1 MPGQSQ
7 STLSQISAKV
17 EPRVGRI
24 PSACRVHK
32 LPRTLEHDYALTSK
46 VLGKGYAGS
55 VLLATSKNRAGGEK
69 QTVAVK
75 SFKLKGLKAHQ
86 KEQLLS
92 EIEIFL
98 CMDHP
103 HVARLLDVYED
114 EQKISLVMECVEGGE
129 LFDRVIKDKRFP
141 EPGAAH
147 AMRQM
152 LLAVQYIHSRGVVHR
167 DLKLENFLYDQKTSD
182 HLKMIDF
189 GFSKFLERN
198 SRMKT
203 TCGTTAY
210 VAPEVL
216 KRSYTSQCDLW
227 SMGVI
232 GFVLLSGHM
241 PFYGDSEHK
250 LKSIK
255 HGRYRF
261 KEEYWNPV
269 SHSGKEFIK
278 ALLNMDPA
286 KRLTAKGALEHKW
299 IIKHCGD
306 VDTCRIDD
314 SVVDS
319 IMSWINA
326 PKLQRAC
333 LSMVSWSLTNS
344 QHALVRDNFVAL
356 DRDHDG
362 VIKFT
367 EIKDAIAGCKG
378 QPSDEKRK
386 EVCEMLDRIPER
398 SLNYSD
404 FLAAMTYS
412 HINLDEV
419 TLRSTFQ
426 KFDTD
431 ASGKM
436 TVDNFAFFLGNSF
449 EGEDVGTL
457 VRQAGAVAS
466 DGKISYAQFA
476 RVSREGTAKC
486 DSKTMLQAADS
497 KPMLQAVAY
506 DCRKD
511 LYSPS
516 RPADC
521 DVEEVDN
528 TPKGNSKKGQG
539 KCGCQIM

>member
-7 STLSQISAKV
+7 STLSVISAKV
-17 EPRVGRI
+17 ETRIGRI
-24 PSACRVHK
+24 PSAARCHR
-32 LPRTLEHDYALTSK
+32 LPRTLEDDYTLTNK
-46 VLGKGYAGS
+46 VLGEGYAGS
-55 VLLATSKNRAGGEK
+55 VLLATSKSRAGGEK

-75 SFKLKGLKAHQ
+75 SFKLKGLKTHQ

-152 LLAVQYIHSRGVVHR
+152 LLAVQYIHSHGIVHR
-167 DLKLENFLYDQKTSD
+167 DLKLENFLYDLETSD

-189 GFSKFLERN
+189 GFSKFLVKS

-250 LKSIK
+250 LKAIK
-255 HGRYRF
+255 NGRYKF
-261 KEEYWNPV
+261 KEEHWKIV
-269 SHSGKEFIK
+269 SNSGREFIK
-278 ALLNMDPA
+278 ALLHMDPA
-286 KRLTAKGALEHKW
+286 KRLTAKTALEHKW
-299 IIKHCGD
+299 IFSHCGKSD
-306 VDTCRIDD
+306 ICKIDS
-314 SVVDS
+314 SVVNS
-319 IMSWINA
+319 IVSWINA
-326 PKLQRAC
+326 PKLERAC

-344 QHALVRDNFVAL
+344 QHALVRDYFVAL

-362 VIKFT
+362 MIKWT
-367 EIKDAIAGCKG
+367 ELKDAIADSKG
-378 QPSDEKRK
+378 KLDDEKK
-386 EVCEMLDRIPER
+386 NEVLEILDGNPEK

-412 HINLDEV
+412 HINLDEA
-419 TLRSTFQ
+419 TMRSAFRR
-426 KFDTD
+426 FDTD
-431 ASGKM
+431 TSGKM
-436 TVDNFAFFLGNSF
+436 SVDSFALFLGNNF
-449 EGEDVGTL
+449 EGEDLGAL
-457 VRQAGAVAS
+457 VRQAGAVGP
-466 DGKISYAQFA
+466 DGKMGYTQFA
-476 RVSREGTAKC
+476 RVSREGTAMC
-486 DSKTMLQAADS
+486 DS
-497 KPMLQAVAY
+497 KPMLQAAAY
-506 DCRKD
+506 DGGDD
-511 LYSPS
+511 LQLPLHTAMFELQEIDES
-516 RPADC
+516 A
-521 DVEEVDN
+521 E
-528 TPKGNSKKGQG
+528 GSKAAP
-539 KCGCQIM
+539 CCCVM